1 VHATAPRS
9 MKTHDSRRHW
19 PLSGMLRPRI
29 DRPVM
34 ADGSVRHEWC
44 NDRDRSGS
52 MLTARS
58 AIGLEPKTAAL
69 WSDRGYACLRLHD
82 YKDALSDEAKA
93 IQLDTKLARAY
104 FLRGA
109 AFGAL
114 GDSHSSVS
122 DIVTALRLDPSLERY
137 VTFKGEDAS
146 ITLPP

>member
-1 VHATAPRS
+1 

-34 ADGSVRHEWC
+34 ADGSVR
-44 NDRDRSGS
+44 
-52 MLTARS
+52 
-58 AIGLEPKTAAL
+58 
-69 WSDRGYACLRLHD
+69 
-82 YKDALSDEAKA
+82 
-93 IQLDTKLARAY
+93 QLDTKLAPAY
-104 FLRGA
+104 FLRDA